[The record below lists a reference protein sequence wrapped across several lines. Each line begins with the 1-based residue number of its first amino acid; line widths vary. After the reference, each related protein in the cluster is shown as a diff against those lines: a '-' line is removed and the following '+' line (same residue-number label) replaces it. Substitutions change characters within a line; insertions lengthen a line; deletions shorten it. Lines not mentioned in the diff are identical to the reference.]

1 MIKWDGH
8 PSNCFLGKAVA
19 NEWDATRVSKNNKEG
34 AMMISRVI
42 FNKKGGVGK
51 TTITCNLAA
60 ISASS
65 GKKTLVIDLD
75 PQANAS
81 HYLLNDRYNKVKE
94 EGLTIFDFFKA
105 SMDGGSVF
113 VFNPFFS
120 NLNSSKPEPE
130 SFIHETTFDNLYI
143 IPSHSGLV
151 DIEAQLVNK
160 HKIYKLKEMIE
171 TFSDFEALYIDTP
184 PAMNFFSQ
192 SALIA
197 ASRCLIPFDCDAFSK
212 DAIFEVGKH
221 IGDIQNDHNHSL
233 VVEGIIVNQYLA
245 RANYPKKVVDELKTN
260 GLPILSSKI
269 SSSVKIRESHHESTP
284 MIFLNPGHKL
294 TQEYQALYD
303 EISEKQ

>member
-1 MIKWDGH
+1 
-8 PSNCFLGKAVA
+8 
-19 NEWDATRVSKNNKEG
+19 
-34 AMMISRVI
+34 MMISRVI

-65 GKKTLVIDLD
+65 GKKTIVIDLD

-81 HYLLNDRYNKVKE
+81 QYLLSDRYNEIKE
-94 EGLTIFDFFKA
+94 EGLTIYDFFKA
-105 SMDGGSVF
+105 SLDGSSVF
-113 VFNPFFS
+113 EFNPFFS
-120 NLNSSKPEPE
+120 HLSSPRPEPE
-130 SFIHETTFDNLYI
+130 SFIHETKFDNLYI
-143 IPSHSGLV
+143 IPSHSGLA

-171 TFSDFEALYIDTP
+171 KISAFEALYIDTP

-212 DAIFEVGKH
+212 NAIFDVGKH
-221 IGDIQNDHNHSL
+221 IGDIQSDHNHSL
-233 VVEGIIVNQYLA
+233 IVEGIIVNQYMA
-245 RANYPKKVVDELKTN
+245 RANYPKKVVAELKAD
-260 GLPILSSKI
+260 GLPILSTKI

-284 MIFLNPGHKL
+284 MIFLSTGHKL

-303 EISEKQ
+303 EISKNSARTND

>member
-1 MIKWDGH
+1 M
-8 PSNCFLGKAVA
+8 V
-19 NEWDATRVSKNNKEG
+19 
-34 AMMISRVI
+34 SRVI
-42 FNKKGGVGK
+42 YNKKGGVGK

-81 HYLLNDRYNKVKE
+81 QYLLSDRYNEIKE

-105 SMDGGSVF
+105 SLDGGSIF
-113 VFNPFFS
+113 EFNPFFS
-120 NLNSSKPEPE
+120 HLGSPRHEPE
-130 SFIHETTFDNLYI
+130 SFVHETKFENLCV
-143 IPSHSGLV
+143 IPSHSGLA
-151 DIEAQLVNK
+151 DIEAQLVSK

-171 TFSDFEALYIDTP
+171 KLPAFDALYIDTP

-212 DAIFEVGKH
+212 DAIFDVGKH
-221 IGDIQNDHNHSL
+221 IGDIQRDHNHSL
-233 VVEGIIVNQYLA
+233 IVEGIIVNQYVA
-245 RANYPKKVVDELKTN
+245 RANYPKKVVDELKAD
-260 GLPILSSKI
+260 GLPILSTKI
-269 SSSVKIRESHHESTP
+269 SSSIKIRESHHESTP
-284 MIFLNPGHKL
+284 IIFLSPGHKL

-303 EISEKQ
+303 EISKNSAKTI

>member
-1 MIKWDGH
+1 
-8 PSNCFLGKAVA
+8 
-19 NEWDATRVSKNNKEG
+19 
-34 AMMISRVI
+34 MMICRVI

-60 ISASS
+60 ISAST

-81 HYLLNDRYNKVKE
+81 QYLLSDRYNEIKE
-94 EGLTIFDFFKA
+94 KGLTIFDFYKA
-105 SMDGGSVF
+105 SMDGGSIF
-113 VFNPFFS
+113 EFNPFFS

-130 SFIHETTFDNLYI
+130 SFIHATKFENLYI
-143 IPSHSGLV
+143 IPSHSGLA
-151 DIEAQLVNK
+151 DIEAQLVSK

-171 TFSDFEALYIDTP
+171 EFPSFEALFIDTP

-212 DAIFEVGKH
+212 DAIFDVGKH
-221 IGDIQNDHNHSL
+221 IGDIQSDHNQSL
-233 VVEGIIVNQYLA
+233 IVEGIIVNQYVA
-245 RANYPKKVVDELKTN
+245 RANYPKKIVDELKAD
-260 GLPILSSKI
+260 GLPILSTKI

-284 MIFLNPGHKL
+284 MIFLSPGHKL
-294 TQEYQALYD
+294 TLEYQTLYD
-303 EISEKQ
+303 EISSKGPQN

>member
-1 MIKWDGH
+1 
-8 PSNCFLGKAVA
+8 
-19 NEWDATRVSKNNKEG
+19 
-34 AMMISRVI
+34 MISRVI

-81 HYLLNDRYNKVKE
+81 QYLLGDRYKDIKE
-94 EGLTIFDFFKA
+94 KSLTIFDFLKT
-105 SMDGGSVF
+105 SLEGGSVF
-113 VFNPFFS
+113 PFNPFFS
-120 NLNSSKPEPE
+120 HFNSPSPDPE
-130 SFIHETTFDNLYI
+130 SFIHKTQFDNLYI

-151 DIEAQLVNK
+151 DIEAQLVSK

-171 TFSDFEALYIDTP
+171 KFSAFAALYIDTP

-212 DAIFEVGKH
+212 DAIYDVGKH

-233 VVEGIIVNQYLA
+233 IVEGIIVNHYMA
-245 RANYPKKVVDELKTN
+245 RAHYPKKIVDELIAD
-260 GLPILSSKI
+260 GLPILTTKI
-269 SSSVKIRESHHESTP
+269 SSSVKIRESHHQSTP
-284 MIFLNPGHKL
+284 MIFLSPGHKL

-303 EISEKQ
+303 EISRKEGKAEGKG

>member
-1 MIKWDGH
+1 
-8 PSNCFLGKAVA
+8 
-19 NEWDATRVSKNNKEG
+19 
-34 AMMISRVI
+34 MMISRVI

-81 HYLLNDRYNKVKE
+81 QYLLSDKYDEIKE
-94 EGLTIFDFFKA
+94 KGLTILDFFKA
-105 SMDGGSVF
+105 SLDGGSIF
-113 VFNPFFS
+113 AFNPFFPQ
-120 NLNSSKPEPE
+120 LNSSKPEPK
-130 SFIHETTFDNLYI
+130 SFIHETKFDNLCI
-143 IPSHSGLV
+143 IPSHSGLA

-197 ASRCLIPFDCDAFSK
+197 SSRCLIPFDCDAFSK
-212 DAIFEVGKH
+212 DAIFDVGKH
-221 IGDIQNDHNHSL
+221 IGDIQSDHNHSL
-233 VVEGIIVNQYLA
+233 IVEGIVVNHYMAQ
-245 RANYPKKVVDELKTN
+245 ANYPKKVVAELKAN
-260 GLPILSSKI
+260 GLPILSTKI

-284 MIFLNPGHKL
+284 MIFLSPGHKL
-294 TQEYQALYD
+294 TKEYQALYD
-303 EISEKQ
+303 EICS